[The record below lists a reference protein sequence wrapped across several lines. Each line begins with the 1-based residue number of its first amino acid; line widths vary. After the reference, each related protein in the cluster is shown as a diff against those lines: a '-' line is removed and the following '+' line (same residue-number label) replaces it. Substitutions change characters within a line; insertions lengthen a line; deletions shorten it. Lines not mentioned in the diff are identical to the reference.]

1 MNPESFWVLGLSAAS
16 RLTAVLPEGPRY
28 GWAAGLGRG
37 VSRLFP
43 TKRIAVQKNLD
54 HINAFCGT
62 RFNVDRVFE
71 NFGITLADFLGSTKV
86 DIRVE
91 GRERAEAARARGH
104 GTIILTTHLGNW
116 ELGGR
121 VLSDWGW
128 PVTAVFQP
136 YRSKGMQNFIQAKR
150 APGLDYLAV
159 GRGAAH
165 GIAKVL
171 RRQGSVAMLADRP
184 FGEDGG
190 WVSVCGRPMRF
201 PRGPFLFASR
211 MGAPVLPGFALMER
225 PGHYRVVIG
234 DALWAEGADPVQNL
248 MDKMAQVLEKYV
260 ATHGD
265 QWYCFEPLWDNAQD
279 GLLNGK
285 IA

>member
-1 MNPESFWVLGLSAAS
+1 MNRESFWALGLSVSSRVTAA
-16 RLTAVLPEGPRY
+16 LPEGPRY
-28 GWAAGLGRG
+28 RWAAALGRG

-43 TKRIAVQKNLD
+43 TKRVAVQKNLD
-54 HINAFCGT
+54 HINAYCGT
-62 RFNVDRVFE
+62 RFQAEQVFE
-71 NFGITLADFLGSTKV
+71 NFGVTLADFLGGQKV

-91 GRERAEAARARGH
+91 GRDLAEAARSRGR

-136 YRSKGMQNFIQAKR
+136 YRSKAMQNFIQTKR
-150 APGLDYLAV
+150 APGLNYLAV

-171 RRQGSVAMLADRP
+171 RRQESVAMLADRP

-211 MGAPVLPGFALMER
+211 MGTPILPGFALMDR
-225 PGHYRVVIG
+225 PGHYRVVIEN
-234 DALWAEGADPVQNL
+234 ALWAEGPDPVQNL
-248 MDKMAQVLEKYV
+248 MDKMAQVLGKYV

-265 QWYCFEPLWDNAQD
+265 QWYCFEPLWDNESARK
-279 GLLNGK
+279 GNS
-285 IA
+285 

>member
-1 MNPESFWVLGLSAAS
+1 MNRESVWALGLSAAS
-16 RLTAVLPEGPRY
+16 RITAALPEAPRY
-28 GWAAGLGRG
+28 RWAGALGRG

-43 TKRIAVQKNLD
+43 SKQIAVQNNVAR
-54 HINAFCGT
+54 INAFYGT
-62 RFNVDRVFE
+62 RFRAKRVFE
-71 NFGITLADFLGSTKV
+71 NFGMTLADFLGGQKV
-86 DIRVE
+86 DLRIE
-91 GRERAEAARARGH
+91 GRERAEAARARGK

-121 VLSDWGW
+121 VLSEWGW

-136 YRSKGMQNFIQAKR
+136 YRSKSMQKFIQTKR

-171 RRQGSVAMLADRP
+171 RRQGTVAMLADRP

-190 WVSVCGRPMRF
+190 WVSVCGGPMRF

-211 MGAPVLPGFALMER
+211 MGAPILPGFALMER
-225 PGHYRVVIG
+225 PGHYRAVVEE
-234 DALWAEGADPVQNL
+234 ALWPEGPDPVQNL
-248 MDKMAQVLEKYV
+248 MDKMAQVLGKYV

-265 QWYCFEPLWDNAQD
+265 QWYCFEPLWETAEDSAAKRKNA
-279 GLLNGK
+279 
-285 IA
+285 

>member
-1 MNPESFWVLGLSAAS
+1 MNRESVWALGLSLSS
-16 RLTAVLPEGPRY
+16 RVTSAMPEGPRY
-28 GWAAGLGRG
+28 RLAAGLGRG

-43 TKRIAVQKNLD
+43 MKREAVDKNVG
-54 HINAFCGT
+54 HINAYCGT
-62 RFNVDRVFE
+62 QFTSERVFE
-71 NFGITLADFLGSTKV
+71 NFGITLADFLGGQKV
-86 DIRVE
+86 EIQVE
-91 GRERAEAARARGH
+91 GRERAEEARSLGR

-136 YRSKGMQNFIQAKR
+136 YRSKTMQHFIQTKR
-150 APGLDYLAV
+150 APGLSYLAV

-225 PGHYRVVIG
+225 PGHYRVVVEN
-234 DALWAEGADPVQNL
+234 ALWGEGPDPVQNL
-248 MDKMAQVLEKYV
+248 MDKMAQVLGKYV

-265 QWYCFEPLWDNAQD
+265 QWYCFEPLWENLGN
-279 GLLNGK
+279 GLPSRNK
-285 IA
+285 A